1 MEREIKY
8 HPKALA
14 EAFKSAR
21 YYNRRS
27 LGLGAEFFE
36 EIDSVVR
43 QLQVDPSR
51 QKPDAN
57 GVRSWPM
64 KRFWFRIYYF
74 LDPNRIR
81 ILAVA
86 YPKRRPGYWRQRMRD

>member
-27 LGLGAEFFE
+27 PGLGAEFFE
-36 EIDSVVR
+36 EIDLVVR
-43 QLQVDPSR
+43 Q
-51 QKPDAN
+51 PDAN
-57 GVRSWPM
+57 GMRSWPM

-86 YPKRRPGYWRQRMRD
+86 HPKRRSGYWRQRMRD